1 MTATAFDTLKAARD
15 LEAAGID
22 SRQAEAIVS
31 TIRQSGDA
39 VATKADVEAVRI
51 AMSADLEA
59 VRIAMSADLEAVRI
73 ATRADLDTARSAMR
87 ADLAELKSDM
97 LKVAIGNRDCQR
109 GIDGHVD
116 QTSMRLHPRVS
127 SHLSLTLQD
136 AARFPGSR

>member
-39 VATKADVEAVRI
+39 VATK
-51 AMSADLEA
+51 SDLEA
-59 VRIAMSADLEAVRI
+59 VRIAM
-73 ATRADLDTARSAMR
+73 RADLDTARSAMR

-97 LKVAIGNRDCQR
+97 LKVAIGIVIANV
-109 GIDGHVD
+109 G
-116 QTSMRLHPRVS
+116 
-127 SHLSLTLQD
+127 LTVTLIKLL
-136 AARFPGSR
+136 

>member
-39 VATKADVEAVRI
+39 VATK
-51 AMSADLEA
+51 SDLEA
-59 VRIAMSADLEAVRI
+59 VRIAMSADVEGARI
-73 ATRADLDTARSAMR
+73 ALRADLDTARSAMR

-97 LKVAIGNRDCQR
+97 LKGAIGIVIANV
-109 GIDGHVD
+109 G
-116 QTSMRLHPRVS
+116 
-127 SHLSLTLQD
+127 LTVTLIKLL
-136 AARFPGSR
+136 

>member
-39 VATKADVEAVRI
+39 VATK
-51 AMSADLEA
+51 SDLEA
-59 VRIAMSADLEAVRI
+59 VRIAMSADVEGVRI
-73 ATRADLDTARSAMR
+73 ALRADLDTARSAMR

-97 LKVAIGNRDCQR
+97 LKVAIGIVIANV
-109 GIDGHVD
+109 G
-116 QTSMRLHPRVS
+116 
-127 SHLSLTLQD
+127 LTVTLIKLL
-136 AARFPGSR
+136 

>member
-39 VATKADVEAVRI
+39 VATK
-51 AMSADLEA
+51 SDLEA

-73 ATRADLDTARSAMR
+73 ALRADLDTARSAMR

-97 LKVAIGNRDCQR
+97 LKVAIGIVIANV
-109 GIDGHVD
+109 G
-116 QTSMRLHPRVS
+116 
-127 SHLSLTLQD
+127 LTVTLIKLL
-136 AARFPGSR
+136 

>member
-39 VATKADVEAVRI
+39 VATK
-51 AMSADLEA
+51 SDLEA
-59 VRIAMSADLEAVRI
+59 VRIAMSADVEGVRI
-73 ATRADLDTARSAMR
+73 ALRADLDTAWSAMR

-97 LKVAIGNRDCQR
+97 LKVAIGIVIANV
-109 GIDGHVD
+109 GLTV
-116 QTSMRLHPRVS
+116 TSIKL
-127 SHLSLTLQD
+127 L
-136 AARFPGSR
+136 

>member
-39 VATKADVEAVRI
+39 VATK
-51 AMSADLEA
+51 SDLEA
-59 VRIAMSADLEAVRI
+59 VRIAMSAY
-73 ATRADLDTARSAMR
+73 LDTARSAMR

-97 LKVAIGNRDCQR
+97 LKVAIGIVIANV
-109 GIDGHVD
+109 GLTV
-116 QTSMRLHPRVS
+116 TSIKL
-127 SHLSLTLQD
+127 L
-136 AARFPGSR
+136 

>member
-39 VATKADVEAVRI
+39 VATK
-51 AMSADLEA
+51 SDLEA
-59 VRIAMSADLEAVRI
+59 VRIAMSADLEAARI
-73 ATRADLDTARSAMR
+73 ALRADLDTARSAMR

-97 LKVAIGNRDCQR
+97 LKVAIGIVIANV
-109 GIDGHVD
+109 G
-116 QTSMRLHPRVS
+116 
-127 SHLSLTLQD
+127 LTVTLIKLL
-136 AARFPGSR
+136 

>member
-39 VATKADVEAVRI
+39 VATK
-51 AMSADLEA
+51 SDLEA
-59 VRIAMSADLEAVRI
+59 VRIAMS
-73 ATRADLDTARSAMR
+73 ADLDTARSAMR

-97 LKVAIGNRDCQR
+97 LKVAIGIVIANV
-109 GIDGHVD
+109 G
-116 QTSMRLHPRVS
+116 
-127 SHLSLTLQD
+127 LTVTLIKLL
-136 AARFPGSR
+136 

>member
-39 VATKADVEAVRI
+39 VATK
-51 AMSADLEA
+51 SDLEA
-59 VRIAMSADLEAVRI
+59 VRIAMSADVEGARI
-73 ATRADLDTARSAMR
+73 ALRADLDTARSAMR

-97 LKVAIGNRDCQR
+97 LKVAIGIVIANV
-109 GIDGHVD
+109 G
-116 QTSMRLHPRVS
+116 
-127 SHLSLTLQD
+127 LTVTLIKLL
-136 AARFPGSR
+136 

>member
-39 VATKADVEAVRI
+39 VATK
-51 AMSADLEA
+51 SDLEA
-59 VRIAMSADLEAVRI
+59 VRIALS
-73 ATRADLDTARSAMR
+73 ADLDTARSAMR

-97 LKVAIGNRDCQR
+97 LKVAIGIVIANV
-109 GIDGHVD
+109 G
-116 QTSMRLHPRVS
+116 
-127 SHLSLTLQD
+127 LTVTLIKLL
-136 AARFPGSR
+136 

>member
-1 MTATAFDTLKAARD
+1 VTATAFDTLKAARD

-39 VATKADVEAVRI
+39 VATKSDLEAVRI
-51 AMSADLEA
+51 AMSADVEG
-59 VRIAMSADLEAVRI
+59 VRIALSADLEAVRI

-97 LKVAIGNRDCQR
+97 LKVAIGIVIANV
-109 GIDGHVD
+109 G
-116 QTSMRLHPRVS
+116 
-127 SHLSLTLQD
+127 LTVTLIKLL
-136 AARFPGSR
+136 

>member
-39 VATKADVEAVRI
+39 VATK
-51 AMSADLEA
+51 SDLEA
-59 VRIAMSADLEAVRI
+59 VRIAMS
-73 ATRADLDTARSAMR
+73 ADLDTARSAMR

-97 LKVAIGNRDCQR
+97 LKVAIGIVIANV
-109 GIDGHVD
+109 GLTV
-116 QTSMRLHPRVS
+116 TSIKL
-127 SHLSLTLQD
+127 L
-136 AARFPGSR
+136 